1 MLSLKVYFQ
10 CTKAIICVVIY
21 TGSTVG
27 DNCESSL
34 QPSKIVAGLPV
45 KLAMSYTNNSAL
57 PPAAVA
63 RRTEEGAGTTA
74 DWRETNHKQIVIQS
88 GVHREDD
95 TVYGKSLTVW
105 AHQ

>member
-1 MLSLKVYFQ
+1 MFSLKVYFQ
-10 CTKAIICVVIY
+10 CTKAIICLVIY
-21 TGSTVG
+21 TGSTVE

-74 DWRETNHKQIVIQS
+74 NWRENKLS
-88 GVHREDD
+88 S
-95 TVYGKSLTVW
+95 SLGFIGRMIPYMVNP
-105 AHQ
+105 